1 MIIGFGDYL
10 NVLFLLIRR
19 KKEKEWCVF
28 DAMINKN
35 KKIDLEL
42 LNHIEVEKLGIPRKF
57 LSDFPR
63 YAQLIQMKYI
73 YKLIYTRT

>member
-1 MIIGFGDYL
+1 
-10 NVLFLLIRR
+10 
-19 KKEKEWCVF
+19 
-28 DAMINKN
+28 MINKN

-63 YAQLIQMKYI
+63 YAQLIRRKYI
-73 YKLIYTRT
+73 YKHIHTRT